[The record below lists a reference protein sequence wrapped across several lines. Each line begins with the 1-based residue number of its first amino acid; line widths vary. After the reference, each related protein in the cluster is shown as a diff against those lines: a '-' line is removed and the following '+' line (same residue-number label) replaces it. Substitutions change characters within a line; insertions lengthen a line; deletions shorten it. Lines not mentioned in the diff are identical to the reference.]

1 MFRIIASLFY
11 SFLSPF
17 HTMLHPKRN
26 LFFTLLFCSFSIP
39 LCLVFLLTLAPF
51 LGIGYLFL
59 LLDKVNDGISDS
71 CHSSAKTINIFFVFY
86 CFLAQ
91 SINALKGV
99 IVYATG
105 WFLNC
110 RPASFG
116 RASFPECLNDEII

>member
-1 MFRIIASLFY
+1 
-11 SFLSPF
+11 
-17 HTMLHPKRN
+17 MLHPKRN
-26 LFFTLLFCSFSIP
+26 LFLALLFGSSLRCLLVKHVTACLCS
-39 LCLVFLLTLAPF
+39 LLLLTLAPL

-99 IVYATG
+99 IVHAARF
-105 WFLNC
+105 FLNC

-116 RASFPECLNDEII
+116 RASFPKCLNDEIL

>member
-1 MFRIIASLFY
+1 
-11 SFLSPF
+11 
-17 HTMLHPKRN
+17 MLHCKRN
-26 LFFTLLFCSFSIP
+26 LFFTLLLHFFK
-39 LCLVFLLTLAPF
+39 LLLLLTLTPF
-51 LGIGYLFL
+51 LGIGHLFL
-59 LLDKVNDGISDS
+59 LLDQVNDSISDS

-86 CFLAQ
+86 CLLAQ